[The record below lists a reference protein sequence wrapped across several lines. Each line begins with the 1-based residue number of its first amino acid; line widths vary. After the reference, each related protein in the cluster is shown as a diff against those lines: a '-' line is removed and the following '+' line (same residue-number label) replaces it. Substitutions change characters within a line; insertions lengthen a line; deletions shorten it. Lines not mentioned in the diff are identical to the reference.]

1 VGHGHSARLLC
12 RVTGRLER
20 YSVGFKRIQNNPNCI
35 QTRPKLD
42 SIQIGSSLALKI
54 SNKIWMEN
62 T

>member
-1 VGHGHSARLLC
+1 
-12 RVTGRLER
+12 VTGRLGR

-42 SIQIGSSLALKI
+42 SIQIGPSLALKI
-54 SNKIWMEN
+54 LNKIWMES